1 MSALNPALV
10 TVATYRGVTLGWQPI
25 GLPRSQAAATA
36 LAALVTRIRPD
47 HITRIKEAYCP
58 LP

>member
-1 MSALNPALV
+1 MSALNAALV
-10 TVATYRGVTLGWQPI
+10 TVATYRGTALGWQPI
-25 GLPRSQAAATA
+25 GLPRSPGAAAA

-47 HITRIKEAYCP
+47 HITRIKEAHCP

>member
-1 MSALNPALV
+1 MSPLNAALV
-10 TVATYRGVTLGWQPI
+10 TVATYRGTALGWQPI
-25 GLPRSQAAATA
+25 GLPRSAASATV